1 MGSQFNLSWKLALV
15 ERGVAPPS
23 LLSSY
28 SEERLPV
35 IKRMIEET
43 KTIFRVA
50 MLAPQPPKP
59 TAKTNNV
66 KAPWDQWSEELKQ
79 LGVNYR
85 WSSILVDE
93 RHGADAKAKEGTID
107 AYGALGGDGLHA
119 GDRAPDAP
127 GLVNLKTPGT
137 TSLFDIF
144 RPVRHTV
151 LVFSK
156 DASVAQ
162 DVLTALKAYPEGL
175 VRSVVIIPQDG
186 AETVSA
192 DADLVLKDG
201 EGHAYAGYGCSP
213 SASTVIVVRP
223 DGVVGAIAAGVSGV
237 KKYFGT
243 VFKGN

>member
-93 RHGADAKAKEGTID
+93 RHGADD
-107 AYGALGGDGLHA
+107 AGAPSSSA
-119 GDRAPDAP
+119 SATAPTRRRRRAPSTRTARSAAMACMRATAP
-127 GLVNLKTPGT
+127 PT
-137 TSLFDIF
+137 
-144 RPVRHTV
+144 RP
-151 LVFSK
+151 
-156 DASVAQ
+156 AW
-162 DVLTALKAYPEGL
+162 
-175 VRSVVIIPQDG
+175 
-186 AETVSA
+186 
-192 DADLVLKDG
+192 
-201 EGHAYAGYGCSP
+201 
-213 SASTVIVVRP
+213 ST
-223 DGVVGAIAAGVSGV
+223 
-237 KKYFGT
+237 
-243 VFKGN
+243 